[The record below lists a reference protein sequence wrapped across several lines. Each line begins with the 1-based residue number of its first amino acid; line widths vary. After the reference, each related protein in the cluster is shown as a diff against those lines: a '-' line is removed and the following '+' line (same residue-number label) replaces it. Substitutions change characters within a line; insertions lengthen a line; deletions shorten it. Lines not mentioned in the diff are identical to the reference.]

1 MSQFSANCR
10 KNFIQFLGIY
20 SIDNAGVIGENE
32 YMQSNPQTIFSWE
45 APLRA
50 YKKQSKGVLRFYLA
64 LALLLSLIVFFWGE
78 KILVLPIWAMLFL
91 FYTLTITKPPIVKNS
106 ITRFGLTTDSKTFR
120 FDHLSYFYI
129 TNQFDYY
136 MLVVVSQPPLSY
148 HIYFV
153 IPDEEVRDR
162 VIEILSDYL
171 IYQEHPRRTFTDK
184 MIGVLSSLM
193 PSDREFVE

>member
-1 MSQFSANCR
+1 MKKLVQYERFS
-10 KNFIQFLGIY
+10 
-20 SIDNAGVIGENE
+20 SIDNACSIGENE
-32 YMQSNPQTIFSWE
+32 NMYSNPQTIFSWE

-50 YKKQSKGVLRFYLA
+50 YKNESKGVLRFYLA

-91 FYTLTITKPPIVKNS
+91 FYTLTITKPPAVKNS
-106 ITRFGLTTDSKTFR
+106 ITKFGLTADSKTFR

-129 TNQFDYY
+129 TKQFDYY
-136 MLVVVSQPPLSY
+136 MLVVVSHPPLSY

-153 IPDEEVRDR
+153 VPNEEIRDR

-171 IYQEHPRRTFTDK
+171 VYQEHPRKTLTDK

-193 PSDREFVE
+193 PNE

>member
-1 MSQFSANCR
+1 MRICSICDKKLVQYG
-10 KNFIQFLGIY
+10 GIS
-20 SIDNAGVIGENE
+20 SIDNAGTIGENE
-32 YMQSNPQTIFSWE
+32 SMYSNPQTIFSWE

-91 FYTLTITKPPIVKNS
+91 FYTLTITKPPAVKNS
-106 ITRFGLTTDSKTFR
+106 ITKFGINADSKTFR

-129 TNQFDYY
+129 TKQFDYY
-136 MLVVVSQPPLSY
+136 MLVVVSHPPLSY

-153 IPDEEVRDR
+153 VPDEETRDR

-171 IYQEHPRRTFTDK
+171 IYQEHPRRTFTDRL
-184 MIGVLSSLM
+184 IGALSSLM
-193 PSDREFVE
+193 PNE